1 VALSNAMAKDPS
13 SRRRSPIDVFR
24 YHDYRAFL
32 SDLYKAKKRNGFS
45 YRAFS
50 RTAGLGA
57 PNYLKLVIEGQRNL
71 TPQMAERFAEACGLS
86 GDAAEYFLR
95 LVEFNQASSAEQKS
109 ASFTSISGFDRYR
122 RAHRLEL
129 AQAAY
134 HSTWYLPAIRELVTS
149 AAFQDDPAK
158 IAAQLWPAIKPSE
171 AKFALDTLL
180 ELGLL
185 ERDAEGRLRQTAAVV
200 STGPETF
207 GMHIT
212 NYHAEMMRR
221 AAQSMGLVPSAQ
233 RDISSV
239 TFCVGP
245 DAAARIKK
253 RIQEFRRELIAL
265 VEAEAN
271 RGQVLQLNLQLF
283 PLSLPAHEAEAA
295 AQAPAKSPKK
305 VRPAR
310 KHRPEDGK

>member
-1 VALSNAMAKDPS
+1 MAKDPS
-13 SRRRSPIDVFR
+13 VRRRSPIDVFR

-32 SDLYKAKKRNGFS
+32 SDLYKVKKKKGFS

-71 TPQMAERFAEACGLS
+71 TPTMAQRFAEACALS
-86 GDAAEYFLR
+86 GDAAEYFQR
-95 LVEFNQASSAEQKS
+95 LVEFNQASTAEQRS
-109 ASFTSISGFDRYR
+109 AGFTSISGFDRYR

-129 AQAAY
+129 AHAAY
-134 HSTWYLPAIRELVTS
+134 YSTWYLPAIRELVSSPT
-149 AAFQDDPAK
+149 FDEEPEW
-158 IAAQLWPAIKPSE
+158 IAHQLWPAIKPSE
-171 AKFALDTLL
+171 ARSALDVLL
-180 ELGLL
+180 ELGLI
-185 ERDAEGRLRQTAAVV
+185 ERDAGGRLRQTVAVV
-200 STGPETF
+200 STGVETS

-221 AAQSMGLVPSAQ
+221 ATQAMELVPAAQ

-245 DAAARIKK
+245 ATAARLKK

-265 VEAEAN
+265 VEAEPE

-283 PLSLPAHEAEAA
+283 PLSLPTLEAA
-295 AQAPAKSPKK
+295 EHTPAANPKK
-305 VRPAR
+305 AR
-310 KHRPEDGK
+310 SAGKNRPEDGNEKA